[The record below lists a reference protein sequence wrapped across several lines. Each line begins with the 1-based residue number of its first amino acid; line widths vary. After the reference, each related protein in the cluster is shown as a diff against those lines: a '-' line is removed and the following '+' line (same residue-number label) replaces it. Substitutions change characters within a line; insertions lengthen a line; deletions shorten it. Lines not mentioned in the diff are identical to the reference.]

1 MEISRDKIDELNE
14 IIEDSLE
21 YFCDNQQLSGELA
34 WTLVECL
41 ALTKIAEMNGVLASA

>member
-14 IIEDSLE
+14 LIEDSLE
-21 YFCDNQQLSGELA
+21 YFCDSQQVSGELA